1 MAEGNV
7 LLDFEVERAV
17 DITAGADQLVKNY
30 QRLLI
35 GAENYLKNVRDAVAK
50 YGKPEL
56 VAVLG
61 GPVVTEMQALYNRT
75 KAFIEATSTLV
86 VVPDM
91 E

>member
-1 MAEGNV
+1 
-7 LLDFEVERAV
+7 
-17 DITAGADQLVKNY
+17 
-30 QRLLI
+30 
-35 GAENYLKNVRDAVAK
+35 VAK